1 MSRRPPRCSA
11 LLLFALRREDAWFR
25 RSCWPVPPGTGFA
38 VTGMGPDRAAAWAAR
53 ALGGGWR
60 VESVLSVGLC
70 GGLRDGLTVGDIV
83 TPAEVLGPDGRLWP
97 CAGVLGPAA
106 GRLVTT
112 DRVIAGPA
120 EKRELGRRTGADV
133 VDMEATAVAEV
144 CAAFGVPFAAVKVVS
159 DPVDATLPPEL
170 GRVCPDGRVR
180 AGRLLAACLR
190 RPALVGE

>member
-70 GGLRDGLTVGDIV
+70 GGHAADDNALSRQSPAPVPQELFFPARDLPDARPEALELQLGELVGRVALLRQEAVG
-83 TPAEVLGPDGRLWP
+83 AHE
-97 CAGVLGPAA
+97 
-106 GRLVTT
+106 
-112 DRVIAGPA
+112 
-120 EKRELGRRTGADV
+120 E
-133 VDMEATAVAEV
+133 
-144 CAAFGVPFAAVKVVS
+144 S
-159 DPVDATLPPEL
+159 VDAAHARIGL
-170 GRVCPDGRVR
+170 
-180 AGRLLAACLR
+180 
-190 RPALVGE
+190 